1 MKALVGIFNKEKFL
15 ALQGS
20 VVSPLTFQWDSPV
33 LLCWV
38 PFTPLG
44 WCIRCHV
51 SYISHNIYLRNL
63 KSCKSLQNAMSN
75 INLAFYNIWGLEH
88 WSSLFIAPP
97 WQIRHTNQKM
107 ENFPHFRPYGGGG
120 GSDPSVEY
128 STLFLSFFLLV
139 PKCVENSTLGSN
151 PKKSKIA

>member
-1 MKALVGIFNKEKFL
+1 
-15 ALQGS
+15 
-20 VVSPLTFQWDSPV
+20 
-33 LLCWV
+33 
-38 PFTPLG
+38 
-44 WCIRCHV
+44 
-51 SYISHNIYLRNL
+51 
-63 KSCKSLQNAMSN
+63 MSN

-139 PKCVENSTLGSN
+139 P
-151 PKKSKIA
+151 